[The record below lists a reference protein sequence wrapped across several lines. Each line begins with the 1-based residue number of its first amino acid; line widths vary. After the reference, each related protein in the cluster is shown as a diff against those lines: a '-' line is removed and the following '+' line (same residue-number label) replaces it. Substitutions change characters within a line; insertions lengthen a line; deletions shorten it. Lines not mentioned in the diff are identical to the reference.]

1 MEADSATYDQDSDI
15 LAWLH
20 FQPVVKRLIGRSE
33 SQTKARRLDKI
44 EGLRLRSAAELADEL
59 VLCVAPLASRGSNV
73 GDVVAWLVE
82 FAVLTNLQHSTGAV
96 KADDV
101 ETFGS
106 MFVVI

>member
-15 LAWLH
+15 LARLYL
-20 FQPVVKRLIGRSE
+20 QPIMKRLICRSE
-33 SQTKARRLDKI
+33 CQAKARRLDKVK
-44 EGLRLRSAAELADEL
+44 GLRLRSAAELADEL

-73 GDVVAWLVE
+73 GDVVAWLVK
-82 FAVLTNLQHSTGAV
+82 FAVLTNLQHRTGAV

-101 ETFGS
+101 EIFGS